1 MQEGE
6 EAQTVLTRNQ
16 SATGIKYDNV
26 YITPSHIEF
35 NEAIEGVTYRQRI
48 TMKNI
53 GSKPAF
59 IRIREPNSLAFQ
71 VRASKNGM
79 RVSPGLN
86 VTTCVIYCFKRPSL
100 LRAIIPIE
108 INGKIFDYH
117 VICTLAT
124 EGISIEPKL
133 IDFEIKIN
141 RFSID
146 LGQNDLDL
154 TVKPLR
160 GIVRPQKEV
169 KLRIELIGTNEGTL
183 YSEFWIKSVPNIR
196 VPIKIIVIVPRLVVY
211 HPNST
216 GDFTLIDFPPT
227 IEHTNRYDTFVLRNL
242 SSRVSSYVVLGELD
256 NEVKCIRDIDRKC
269 YPVYSAF
276 EIHPHEGRMNPFQGS
291 DPVKD
296 SVADNIPSQRTYIQ
310 ETTVETSSLSTT
322 CVSNIDLGIRDV
334 IRLCLYGEVH
344 EARLQIEPNILYF
357 VEASFKL
364 VFDIKADSY
373 NSCVPKRCLEKIKV
387 GSYSVECTVNI
398 IFKSK
403 RELLS
408 KRSLSIKATN
418 DDEEIIKRVLHVPK
432 WKLLYKK
439 YSEQTADRLAR
450 CREFPLEKT
459 ASSIKAAVLISLSPL
474 QIYKI
479 HIYPTTFAFGNVA
492 SNSFN
497 YRRLIVKNK
506 NNVPVMI
513 RLISLSSKCIRFPEG
528 NLMILQPESTMTRLI
543 EYFADEVGKFNGYI
557 DYVINDNHSFELSI
571 TADVVHKQLHIDKR
585 EIELGKEWS
594 SKETT
599 YRPMISV
606 VRITNKLS
614 AKTYFRW
621 EIPASSGFYI
631 EPMSGSVRDNS
642 TLHVYVHY
650 EADNAKT
657 NYAQAVLRC
666 ESGSYAS
673 LQLSAPRFAPR
684 VEFVNDNANLGEI
697 PLNLPT
703 KVIAVLQNF
712 EFNEVVYEVDSGS
725 LIRGCDVNPLRGK
738 ISSRGIALVNKNF
751 MKTIPFKKVLNL
763 TLDACCRFS
772 TAIAVTVQR
781 NLRLLFRITGNVS
794 FPRLKILPQRI
805 DMKRIGTDAVQIR
818 RITVT
823 NIGTTMLKLQF
834 FLEEYPEFRISLSNC
849 NNFDIDAE
857 GVTIAPGESQN
868 LYLHFQPIDL
878 ASYAFYLP
886 MVINRLLGPASMLN
900 PKSIRPLEF
909 LKSREMRYAHLP
921 NFVITPLPDKLPTI
935 AIDCTVANSVVFFS
949 KLLFLFNT
957 TTNKLVEEL
966 CIENRAVP
974 RETVVTIN
982 IEEFNKVDCP
992 FTIEW
997 SRGVKVERTSDTVE
1011 CTLHP
1016 GGNVFFVLEFKPK
1029 KRGRFSV
1036 EAPIYVRGELD
1047 GGVFNKLRLDG
1058 EFPASSIDVEPTE
1071 IYFTPVPLDT
1081 TIEEN
1086 FRIRA
1091 RHFDNAA
1098 LVQSNFSIASRCNGD
1113 YKDELLQVDFPNG
1126 NVVHPESCV
1135 DLKGRITFKSEQPV
1149 SFCLTIN
1156 FWDDRALAACSLKV
1170 YAIADNSLLTTYMY
1184 SMRSYLDDLDDTYVK
1199 YTEKRISHLSISSDS
1214 GVEEDDEG
1222 ISRIWQFQKALS
1234 ESFNV
1239 FHLAGRR
1246 SSIAKVT
1253 NLKLLYKEEMNIN
1266 NNGVNGK
1273 DINGKWAADG
1283 NSKQISF
1290 QKRLSTFPVDSG
1302 TKNSMQSERLWQSY
1316 YSINDKKE
1324 IVTAA
1329 EEWMYS
1335 GPLKFHF
1342 YPNIPHGII
1351 AAFSNFCIKR
1361 TSSVGNSKRKNNPV
1375 TPSFIDFLESLVG
1388 SDICNYLGE
1397 LWRQPLPKD
1406 NIERI
1411 NHVLQLYE
1419 KTLDFLLSRGAHL
1432 AHISARFLLNYDD
1445 YVINIDI
1452 VRDNAR
1458 RKKSSDTNHTQ
1469 CEQLPRHLFESR
1481 SKQFWLDVIL
1491 QTYKCFQLHGIH
1503 ERKFQLL
1510 PCLLMRSSKRSTMY
1524 RRDSTASPR
1533 PNLPNQHE
1541 LHERAIRSISNMPSD
1556 KSTFGNRC
1564 AEERFLL
1571 AWLQY
1576 HYEQQRVQD
1585 WMADRRVILN
1595 PQEKHDVA
1603 EYREIQ
1609 NFRRD
1614 LSDSLV
1620 LIAITAAYCPFLID
1634 ECFGNFYICPR
1645 NKEETLH
1652 NAICLVTAWRKIRLG
1667 FIITPMQLINPNE
1680 VQMLML
1686 VVHLFQTLPT
1696 YIPRAKITFNCSLS
1710 QTVTRQ
1716 ISISNPT
1723 DNVENYLLLFMNN
1736 ANRFFT
1742 VLKPTSILHVHA
1754 HGSGQIQ
1761 IQFHAKKIRKI
1772 KAYLVLCGYA
1782 VGPNFGRNQTIVLE
1796 GHIDNLGIAKEYTI
1810 RSRLYEI
1817 VETSLKINVP
1827 YRNAAEYDIWM
1838 TDERP
1843 THPSTL
1849 KMTRWC
1855 ELRTRK
1861 IPRRLFL
1868 NQKSIIVAEN
1878 ALEAYLSLSVACI
1891 IPKQRTF
1898 WLIFQA
1904 KTGDFIVQINSIW
1917 QPFVSDRIVAE
1928 WATQGK
1934 CVCSNQ
1940 RSGTCPFSI
1949 TVSIPSRN
1957 AQLWKCV
1964 AEMFRK
1970 TLNVKERLFWSKYSD
1985 TYIELRL
1992 IRWLMG
1998 DDADSAAME
2007 FAHIFNTTVTYKVTS
2022 SSKSSTLVL
2031 SDSFTIQDVRPSAK
2045 QVPMIIHILPTTSP
2059 LYESTISLTSLDG
2072 NELRVYTVNCLR
2084 LIIIFN
2090 DF

>member
-1 MQEGE
+1 STNSLALMQEGE

-133 IDFEIKIN
+133 IDFGTIDIGYSSGLKIVTIRN
-141 RFSID
+141 EGGKSTRFSID

-276 EIHPHEGRMNPFQGS
+276 EIHPHEGRMNPFQGIIFE
-291 DPVKD
+291 VKF
-296 SVADNIPSQRTYIQ
+296 SPTTTLSQQEREQKRRMWIERGDGYQNWTNRDFMAFIRILRVHCTESEDIIK

-357 VEASFKL
+357 GDLIVGQISERVLRLTNPSAVASIYLEYMPNANARCCPNRMKLKPKSSIEVLITVHGKESIEASFKL

-738 ISSRGIALVNKNF
+738 ISSRGIAL
-751 MKTIPFKKVLNL
+751 
-763 TLDACCRFS
+763 
-772 TAIAVTVQR
+772 
-781 NLRLLFRITGNVS
+781 
-794 FPRLKILPQRI
+794 
-805 DMKRIGTDAVQIR
+805 
-818 RITVT
+818 
-823 NIGTTMLKLQF
+823 
-834 FLEEYPEFRISLSNC
+834 LE
-849 NNFDIDAE
+849 
-857 GVTIAPGESQN
+857 
-868 LYLHFQPIDL
+868 
-878 ASYAFYLP
+878 
-886 MVINRLLGPASMLN
+886 
-900 PKSIRPLEF
+900 
-909 LKSREMRYAHLP
+909 
-921 NFVITPLPDKLPTI
+921 
-935 AIDCTVANSVVFFS
+935 
-949 KLLFLFNT
+949 
-957 TTNKLVEEL
+957 LVEEL

-1126 NVVHPESCV
+1126 NVVHPES
-1135 DLKGRITFKSEQPV
+1135 
-1149 SFCLTIN
+1149 
-1156 FWDDRALAACSLKV
+1156 
-1170 YAIADNSLLTTYMY
+1170 
-1184 SMRSYLDDLDDTYVK
+1184 
-1199 YTEKRISHLSISSDS
+1199 
-1214 GVEEDDEG
+1214 
-1222 ISRIWQFQKALS
+1222 
-1234 ESFNV
+1234 
-1239 FHLAGRR
+1239 
-1246 SSIAKVT
+1246 
-1253 NLKLLYKEEMNIN
+1253 
-1266 NNGVNGK
+1266 
-1273 DINGKWAADG
+1273 
-1283 NSKQISF
+1283 
-1290 QKRLSTFPVDSG
+1290 
-1302 TKNSMQSERLWQSY
+1302 
-1316 YSINDKKE
+1316 
-1324 IVTAA
+1324 
-1329 EEWMYS
+1329 
-1335 GPLKFHF
+1335 
-1342 YPNIPHGII
+1342 
-1351 AAFSNFCIKR
+1351 
-1361 TSSVGNSKRKNNPV
+1361 
-1375 TPSFIDFLESLVG
+1375 
-1388 SDICNYLGE
+1388 
-1397 LWRQPLPKD
+1397 
-1406 NIERI
+1406 
-1411 NHVLQLYE
+1411 
-1419 KTLDFLLSRGAHL
+1419 
-1432 AHISARFLLNYDD
+1432 
-1445 YVINIDI
+1445 
-1452 VRDNAR
+1452 
-1458 RKKSSDTNHTQ
+1458 
-1469 CEQLPRHLFESR
+1469 
-1481 SKQFWLDVIL
+1481 
-1491 QTYKCFQLHGIH
+1491 
-1503 ERKFQLL
+1503 
-1510 PCLLMRSSKRSTMY
+1510 
-1524 RRDSTASPR
+1524 
-1533 PNLPNQHE
+1533 
-1541 LHERAIRSISNMPSD
+1541 
-1556 KSTFGNRC
+1556 
-1564 AEERFLL
+1564 
-1571 AWLQY
+1571 
-1576 HYEQQRVQD
+1576 
-1585 WMADRRVILN
+1585 
-1595 PQEKHDVA
+1595 
-1603 EYREIQ
+1603 
-1609 NFRRD
+1609 
-1614 LSDSLV
+1614 
-1620 LIAITAAYCPFLID
+1620 
-1634 ECFGNFYICPR
+1634 
-1645 NKEETLH
+1645 
-1652 NAICLVTAWRKIRLG
+1652 
-1667 FIITPMQLINPNE
+1667 
-1680 VQMLML
+1680 
-1686 VVHLFQTLPT
+1686 
-1696 YIPRAKITFNCSLS
+1696 
-1710 QTVTRQ
+1710 
-1716 ISISNPT
+1716 
-1723 DNVENYLLLFMNN
+1723 
-1736 ANRFFT
+1736 
-1742 VLKPTSILHVHA
+1742 
-1754 HGSGQIQ
+1754 
-1761 IQFHAKKIRKI
+1761 
-1772 KAYLVLCGYA
+1772 
-1782 VGPNFGRNQTIVLE
+1782 
-1796 GHIDNLGIAKEYTI
+1796 
-1810 RSRLYEI
+1810 
-1817 VETSLKINVP
+1817 
-1827 YRNAAEYDIWM
+1827 
-1838 TDERP
+1838 
-1843 THPSTL
+1843 
-1849 KMTRWC
+1849 
-1855 ELRTRK
+1855 
-1861 IPRRLFL
+1861 
-1868 NQKSIIVAEN
+1868 
-1878 ALEAYLSLSVACI
+1878 
-1891 IPKQRTF
+1891 
-1898 WLIFQA
+1898 
-1904 KTGDFIVQINSIW
+1904 
-1917 QPFVSDRIVAE
+1917 
-1928 WATQGK
+1928 
-1934 CVCSNQ
+1934 
-1940 RSGTCPFSI
+1940 
-1949 TVSIPSRN
+1949 
-1957 AQLWKCV
+1957 
-1964 AEMFRK
+1964 
-1970 TLNVKERLFWSKYSD
+1970 
-1985 TYIELRL
+1985 
-1992 IRWLMG
+1992 
-1998 DDADSAAME
+1998 
-2007 FAHIFNTTVTYKVTS
+2007 
-2022 SSKSSTLVL
+2022 
-2031 SDSFTIQDVRPSAK
+2031 
-2045 QVPMIIHILPTTSP
+2045 
-2059 LYESTISLTSLDG
+2059 
-2072 NELRVYTVNCLR
+2072 
-2084 LIIIFN
+2084 
-2090 DF
+2090 